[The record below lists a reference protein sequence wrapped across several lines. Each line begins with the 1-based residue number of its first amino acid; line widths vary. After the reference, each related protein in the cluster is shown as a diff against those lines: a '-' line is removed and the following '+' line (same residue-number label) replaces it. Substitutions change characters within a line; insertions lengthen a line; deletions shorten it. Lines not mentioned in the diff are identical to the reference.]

1 MSRTTS
7 RDDRPRR
14 AGESGPPALR
24 IGRAALLAVACAAA
38 IPARGFVLEDTYTM
52 SPEQRTWYF
61 AGVYDSWLT
70 DPRYAGCAGKLGF
83 ERFMQAMGRFVSAL
97 PADMTAPARRA
108 YDRMPAALVARLLI
122 DGECSK

>member
-7 RDDRPRR
+7 PDDRPWR
-14 AGESGPPALR
+14 AGESATPALR
-24 IGRAALLAVACAAA
+24 IGRAALLAVACVAAV
-38 IPARGFVLEDTYTM
+38 PARGFVLEDTYTM

-70 DPRYAGCAGKLGF
+70 DPRYANCAGKLGF

-97 PADMTAPARRA
+97 PADMAAPARRA
-108 YDRMPAALVARLLI
+108 YDRMPAALVARLVI